1 MSDLIIGDS
10 VTTQITQQEGHSW
23 GASCY
28 ALPGS
33 NYSALYMGVDWT
45 VTASVDDSGDV
56 LLNFTGDI
64 RGTHVYGYSFPS
76 KFYVSPN
83 YFELTSVSGGVE
95 ISEGDAYTNEDNWPD
110 FTIGK
115 STSPSNIYVNFA
127 GTDSDSA
134 SSWIDPVFEDGL
146 TINAGNIEN
155 FYWNNDD
162 PSDLTGTIYVA
173 CIAYYDNITDP
184 VTVPAI
190 EIPLPNLK
198 LLLEYFPGEIIRTE
212 NDWSSAVS
220 CNRKFGYF
228 KRRKNSKWIER
239 KNKPADYENSHVFI
253 YGDAGK
259 DYVAPRIGKI

>member
-1 MSDLIIGDS
+1 MGDLIVGDS
-10 VTTQITQQEGHSW
+10 VTAQITQQEGHSW

-28 ALPGS
+28 ALPGL

-45 VTASVDDSGDV
+45 VTASVDDSGYV

-64 RGTHVYGYSFPS
+64 WGTHVYGYSFPS

-95 ISEGDAYTNEDNWPD
+95 VSEGDAYTDEDNWPD
-110 FTIGK
+110 FTIEK
-115 STSPSNIYVNFA
+115 LTSPSNIYV
-127 GTDSDSA
+127 T
-134 SSWIDPVFEDGL
+134 FEDLGFSDGL
-146 TINAGNIEN
+146 TVNAGSIEN
-155 FYWNNDD
+155 FYWNTDD

-173 CIAYYDNITDP
+173 CISYYDNITDP

-198 LLLEYFPGEIIRTE
+198 LLLEYFPGEIIKTE

-228 KRRKNSKWIER
+228 KRRQNSKWIER

-253 YGDAGK
+253 YSDDTN
-259 DYVAPRIGKI
+259 DYIAPRIGKMQ